1 MPSGLCRPVVLII
14 RDGWGANPDP
24 EWNHANAV
32 HLARTPVDDRLTAA
46 YPHVLIRT
54 SGEAVGLPEGVMGN
68 SEVGHQNIGA
78 GRVVEQEI
86 MRITGRI
93 RDGSFF
99 ENATLVNAFA
109 HAGRTGGNVH
119 ILGLC
124 SDGRVHSDLEHLS
137 ALIDL
142 AAHLNFPA
150 HRLLIHV
157 ITDGRDTGPQTGLEY
172 LKSVQQRLQD
182 RGVGRIASVTG
193 RYYAMDRDHRWQ
205 RVARAYQGLTGNET
219 DHPLLTDEGGAIET
233 ACSAEE
239 AVQRYYDYPT
249 DSNRIGDEFIPP
261 TQILDPENGKP
272 IGTIQSSDSVIF
284 FNFRGD
290 RPRELTRAFILDDQ
304 AWESVNKGGFVRGR
318 QLRDLFFCTMT
329 SYEQGL
335 PVSAVAF
342 EKPPKMRNIL
352 GQVVSDSGLR
362 QFRSAETEKFPHVTF
377 FFNDYLEQPFEG
389 ESRLLI
395 PSPRDVTTYDQK
407 PEMSAFEVCQGVLA
421 RLGSDDCESLI
432 VVNFANPDMVGH
444 TGKLEAVIRAV
455 ETVDECVGRI
465 VEATLDRHGA
475 LIVTAD
481 HGNAEQMWDYQND
494 CPHTAHTT
502 YDVPLIVI
510 GTSLRDVELRSGGR
524 LSDIA
529 PTLLAMMGLEQPVE
543 MTGQS
548 LIVEAGLSD
557 PSSQSSETEKEY
569 YP

>member
-1 MPSGLCRPVVLII
+1 MLPLMADSAETRPPVVLLI
-14 RDGWGANPDP
+14 RDGWGRNPNPQHD
-24 EWNHANAV
+24 ECNAIK
-32 HLARTPVDDRLTAA
+32 LAGTPIADGLDARW
-46 YPHVLIRT
+46 PHTLIQT
-54 SGEAVGLPEGVMGN
+54 SGEEVGLPPQTMGN

-78 GRVVEQEI
+78 GRIVEQELI
-86 MRITGRI
+86 RITRSI
-93 RDGSFF
+93 REGSFQK
-99 ENATLVNAFA
+99 NPSIRKAFA
-109 HAGRTGGNVH
+109 HAFLRGSRLH
-119 ILGLC
+119 LLGLV
-124 SDGRVHSDLEHLS
+124 SDGQVHSDLEHLS

-150 HRLLIHV
+150 HRLLIHA

-172 LKSVQQRLQD
+172 LKLVQHRLKD

-205 RVARAYQGLTGNET
+205 RVARAFHCLTGNET
-219 DHPLLTDEGGAIET
+219 DHPLLSDEGGALET
-233 ACSAEE
+233 ARSAEE
-239 AVQRYYDYPT
+239 AVQRYYDNPI
-249 DSNRIGDEFIPP
+249 DSKRIGDEFIPP

-304 AWESVNKGGFVRGR
+304 AWESVNEGGFVRGQR
-318 QLRDLFFCTMT
+318 LRDLFFCTMT

-335 PVSAVAF
+335 PVSAIAF
-342 EKPPKMRNIL
+342 EKPPKMRHIL

-362 QFRSAETEKFPHVTF
+362 QFRCAETEKFPHVTF
-377 FFNDYLEQPFEG
+377 FFNDYLEQPLEG
-389 ESRLLI
+389 ESRLLV
-395 PSPRDVTTYDQK
+395 PSQRDVTTYDQK

-421 RLGSDDCESLI
+421 RLESDDCESLI

-465 VEATLDRHGA
+465 VEATLARDGA

-481 HGNAEQMWDYQND
+481 HGNAEQMWDSQND

-510 GTSLRDVELRSGGR
+510 GNSLREVELRSGGR

-529 PTLLAMMGLEQPVE
+529 PTLLAMMGLKQPEE
-543 MTGQS
+543 MTGQC
-548 LIVEAGLSD
+548 LIASAGLSD
-557 PSSQSSETEKEY
+557 TSSQSSET
-569 YP
+569 